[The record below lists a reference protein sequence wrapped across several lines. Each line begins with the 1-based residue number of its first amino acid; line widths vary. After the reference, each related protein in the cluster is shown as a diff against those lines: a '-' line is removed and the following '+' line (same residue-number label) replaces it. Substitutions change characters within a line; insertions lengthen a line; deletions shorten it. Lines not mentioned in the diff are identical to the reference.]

1 MDTDLL
7 YQRIGEFVVSFQWI
21 EHRLRE
27 MGWLITDP
35 ERKVWPPRDLR
46 EESNSQLLDKIEEI
60 YINFIKTSRITD
72 KENKTI
78 LFKNLIVSLHQ
89 HRKYRNQLLHS
100 AFIELKGGGEIMEVW
115 RSNPKLKYEGDNVVF
130 DTKVLTPDNIQ
141 EAISKMAND
150 AFTLNIFY
158 SQALQLAGDTK
169 TSS

>member
-1 MDTDLL
+1 MDT
-7 YQRIGEFVVSFQWI
+7 F
-21 EHRLRE
+21 
-27 MGWLITDP
+27 T
-35 ERKVWPPRDLR
+35 
-46 EESNSQLLDKIEEI
+46 EI
-60 YINFIKTSRITD
+60 HN

-130 DTKVLTPDNIQ
+130 DTEVLTPDNIQ

-158 SQALQLAGDTK
+158 AQALQLAGDISA
-169 TSS
+169 SS